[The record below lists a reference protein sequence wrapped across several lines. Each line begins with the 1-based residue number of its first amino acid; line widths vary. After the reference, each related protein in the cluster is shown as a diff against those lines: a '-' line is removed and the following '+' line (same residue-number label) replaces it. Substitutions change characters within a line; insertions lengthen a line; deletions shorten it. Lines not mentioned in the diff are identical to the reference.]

1 MVSGVIRGA
10 VFAVLVMA
18 APPAFAQDVTEPA
31 LKAAYIY
38 NFARFTEWPRDA
50 VPADA
55 PLVMC
60 VVGDAAVGTALEQA
74 VKGRMLGGHL
84 LTVLRMTITGQ
95 NQMCHVLYVAGVT
108 VDRAAQLI
116 AGVRE
121 MPVLTISDIEGF
133 TDRGGIA
140 RFFFEHGR
148 LRFSVQVD
156 AAKRAGLQISS
167 KLLVLAKIERSIGD
181 DFERM
186 EDPR

>member
-1 MVSGVIRGA
+1 
-10 VFAVLVMA
+10 VLA
-18 APPAFAQDVTEPA
+18 ASPVFAQDVTEPA

-50 VPADA
+50 VANDA

-60 VVGDAAVGTALEQA
+60 VLGDGAVGTALEQT
-74 VKGRMLGGHL
+74 VKGRTLGGHFL
-84 LTVLRMTITGQ
+84 SVLRLTIIGPKQ
-95 NQMCHVLYVAGVT
+95 ICHVLYVTGVT

-121 MPVLTISDIEGF
+121 LPVLTISDIEGF
-133 TDRGGIA
+133 TERGGIA

-148 LRFSVQVD
+148 LRFSVQVE

-167 KLLVLAKIERSIGD
+167 KLLVLAKIERPIGD
-181 DFERM
+181 DFESA